1 MFPVENQDITT
12 FYFKCFFMLH
22 NIKVLL
28 KQALIR
34 INLTVCHPTSV

>member
-1 MFPVENQDITT
+1 MFLVENQDITT
-12 FYFKCFFMLH
+12 FYFKCFFMSY

-28 KQALIR
+28 KQALNR